1 MPAGPRKI
9 IVWGFPEATAKHKS
23 LGIERDGSG
32 PSGLFHRAQARNDL
46 MAGGDQ
52 TKSTTHEV
60 FSREEKIVAGSDRS
74 FGFVMAGAFALL
86 TLLNAWHEGRIWPW
100 SGGLAALFLA
110 AALIR
115 PAMLNPL
122 NRIWLKFGLLLH
134 RIVNPVIMALLFF
147 GTVLPTGLVMRALGK
162 DLLRLKRQP
171 DADSYWIVRQ
181 PPGPSPETM
190 KDQF

>member
-1 MPAGPRKI
+1 
-9 IVWGFPEATAKHKS
+9 
-23 LGIERDGSG
+23 
-32 PSGLFHRAQARNDL
+32 
-46 MAGGDQ
+46 MAGRDQ

-74 FGFVMAGAFALL
+74 FGFVMAGAFAIV
-86 TLLNAWHEGRIWPW
+86 TAINVWHVGPYLAVDRRRGRAVP
-100 SGGLAALFLA
+100 GGVPDPPGDPQSAQPALAEIRA
-110 AALIR
+110 AA
-115 PAMLNPL
+115 A
-122 NRIWLKFGLLLH
+122 